1 MARARQL
8 PETTPG
14 QNSANDQFGR
24 LRLEGVVGPCCRG
37 TEGAPPHTLAL
48 LDRFG
53 REDLRPLAEAYI
65 SSRYRERAVLGA
77 MLADLTN
84 FLAPLLRR
92 LDRMSM
98 AASVECRVP
107 FLDHRLVNK
116 AVNLPLS
123 YRLHGSTDKWILKE
137 IASHY
142 LPKDIVYRKKVGF
155 PLPLEDYLAPLA
167 REELFRGGFC
177 LEFLQFQRQGLADA
191 ITTWKHDVEGFFT
204 LLTLEIWG
212 RLFFLR
218 QPLEEVTELVMRR
231 SGQTGASPRVSVGKH
246 GDLSSG
252 PEESSAA

>member
-1 MARARQL
+1 
-8 PETTPG
+8 
-14 QNSANDQFGR
+14 
-24 LRLEGVVGPCCRG
+24 
-37 TEGAPPHTLAL
+37 
-48 LDRFG
+48 
-53 REDLRPLAEAYI
+53 
-65 SSRYRERAVLGA
+65 
-77 MLADLTN
+77 
-84 FLAPLLRR
+84 
-92 LDRMSM
+92 M

-107 FLDHRLVNK
+107 FLDHRLVNR

-142 LPKDIVYRKKVGF
+142 LPRDIVYRKKVGF

-177 LEFLQFQRQGLADA
+177 LEFLQLQRKGLAEA

-218 QPLEEVTELVMRR
+218 QPLGEVTELVMRHL
-231 SGQTGASPRVSVGKH
+231 GQTSASARVGLARQ
-246 GDLSSG
+246 GELSSG